1 MWVLGE
7 NDQIQRAQERW
18 LKRCKMWIISPVIS
32 EMPIFPLSKDSVIQV
47 LIRWVLTEVAGV
59 CGGVDLP
66 KEYQTFSVGSQ
77 QPQVRHFY
85 GLAWSEPVCL
95 RAALQSTMD
104 PLSVSSRLKCCLY
117 HLPVKTNTAGWR
129 SSALPWPVPAHTQ
142 LLLFSLGLHWD
153 RGCSTNTSSETRA
166 PGICFRDTTSS
177 SPSHFAAWAEN
188 YNSAHKQLWLL

>member
-1 MWVLGE
+1 M
-7 NDQIQRAQERW
+7 R
-18 LKRCKMWIISPVIS
+18 IISPVIS

-47 LIRWVLTEVAGV
+47 LIRWVLTEVPGV
-59 CGGVDLP
+59 CGGVDLS

-104 PLSVSSRLKCCLY
+104 PLSVSSRLKCCLH
-117 HLPVKTNTAGWR
+117 HLPVKTNTADEGAQHCHG
-129 SSALPWPVPAHTQ
+129 SPCS

-177 SPSHFAAWAEN
+177 SPSHLQPELRTTTAPTN
-188 YNSAHKQLWLL
+188 NCGCYKSCLLVTFQ

>member
-1 MWVLGE
+1 
-7 NDQIQRAQERW
+7 
-18 LKRCKMWIISPVIS
+18 MWIISPVIS

-85 GLAWSEPVCL
+85 GLAQSEPVCL
-95 RAALQSTMD
+95 RAALQSTMG

-117 HLPVKTNTAGWR
+117 HLPVKTNTADEGAQHCHGQSLLTP
-129 SSALPWPVPAHTQ
+129 SSFFSAWVCTEIVAAAPTRPQKPKLLVFASETQPAA
-142 LLLFSLGLHWD
+142 LLLTCSLSWELQQ
-153 RGCSTNTSSETRA
+153 R
-166 PGICFRDTTSS
+166 PQTTVVAIKVV
-177 SPSHFAAWAEN
+177 F
-188 YNSAHKQLWLL
+188 